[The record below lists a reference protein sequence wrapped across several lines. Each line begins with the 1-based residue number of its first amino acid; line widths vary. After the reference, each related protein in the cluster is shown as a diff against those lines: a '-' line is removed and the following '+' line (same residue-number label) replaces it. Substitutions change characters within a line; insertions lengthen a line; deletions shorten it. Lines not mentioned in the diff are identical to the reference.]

1 MVEGVSMLGEVTLK
15 NASSYLQIGANDGV
29 LDLLGALG
37 SDLPTAVVQATDL
50 SMSVSP
56 STAYERVAEA
66 AMLAYKVH
74 LGVITQIPARWDAKR
89 VEALSV
95 RGPAWL
101 NVATRFAA
109 PPHRPTRQTLVL
121 DAAAAHHLF
130 GDTVALAHG
139 HPIVLTTPPQPV
151 EGCTTDKITKSSAT
165 STPSPAPVG
174 TVRHD
179 SDDPSAHLTA
189 TNVWVDPKAVGGGPP
204 DRAEPSSNTGAPD
217 SHVLTPNVFRELVQH
232 HLRGLKRGRTG
243 SSHMGS
249 SGTEPP
255 R

>member
-1 MVEGVSMLGEVTLK
+1 M
-15 NASSYLQIGANDGV
+15 D
-29 LDLLGALG
+29 
-37 SDLPTAVVQATDL
+37 
-50 SMSVSP
+50 VSP

-74 LGVITQIPARWDAKR
+74 LGVVTQIPARWDTKR

-95 RGPAWL
+95 QGPAWL

-130 GDTVALAHG
+130 GDMAALAHG
-139 HPIVLTTPPQPV
+139 LPV
-151 EGCTTDKITKSSAT
+151 VVAPSAQGVGGVSEVKITKSQAL
-165 STPSPAPVG
+165 STPHGPPVG
-174 TVRHD
+174 NVGHV
-179 SDDPSAHLTA
+179 SDDPSAHHTT
-189 TNVWVDPKAVGGGPP
+189 TNVWVDPRAVGGGPT
-204 DRAEPSSNTGAPD
+204 DRSDTSPATTALD
-217 SHVLTPNVFRELVQH
+217 AHVLTPNVFRELVQH
-232 HLRGLKRGRTG
+232 HLRGLKRGRAG

-249 SGTEPP
+249 PGTKPP